1 MHTDPQSRSPQP
13 PNSPDAD
20 RRLSTLLRSWQVDT
34 ASPPGFADSVWR
46 RIQIAGS
53 ATDSPPNLG
62 AFLWNWLTRGLARP
76 RVALAYL
83 GVIFLVGAGA
93 GALGGQVR
101 SESAADGLQG
111 RYVRSIDPFIAGVL
125 R

>member
-1 MHTDPQSRSPQP
+1 MHTDPKSGRPEP
-13 PNSPDAD
+13 PTSPDAD
-20 RRLSTLLRSWQVDT
+20 RRLSALLRSWQVDT

-46 RIQIAGS
+46 RIQLTG
-53 ATDSPPNLG
+53 SPPNPG
-62 AFLWNWLTRGLARP
+62 EFLWTWLTRTLVRP
-76 RVALAYL
+76 RVAVAYL

-93 GALGGQVR
+93 GAFRGQVR